1 MKIRIP
7 LLYSIFLIFFTWP
20 TPGFAQERLTLAVL
34 PFLGATELVD
44 RFTPLAN
51 YLGQRLGAEVILE
64 ISADYEEHIELIGQ
78 DQVEIAYMGPAPY
91 VTMVDVYGRKP
102 ILARLETDGTP
113 TLQGVIIVRR
123 DAPFT
128 GLADLKGRRFAFGD
142 PNSTMSH
149 ILPRYMLLR
158 AGIDLDDLAYFE
170 AVHNHHNVV
179 LGVLMGAF
187 DAGAV
192 KEDVFAEFEAEG
204 LRALARTPPISELL
218 FVASNTLP
226 AGMVADIRQY
236 LLEMG
241 ESPLGLEILTGIQHN
256 ITGLVP
262 ATDEDYHEL
271 RAIMRELEKAEGI
284 PE

>member
-1 MKIRIP
+1 MKIRTP
-7 LLYSIFLIFFTWP
+7 LLPLIFLIFFTWQA
-20 TPGFAQERLTLAVL
+20 PGFAQERLTLAVL
-34 PFLGATELVD
+34 PFLGATELVE

-51 YLGQRLGAEVILE
+51 YLGERLGAEVILE
-64 ISADYEEHIELIGQ
+64 ISPDYEKHIELIGH

-91 VTMVDVYGRKP
+91 VTLVEAYGRKP
-102 ILARLETDGTP
+102 ILARLETNGTP
-113 TLQGVIIVRR
+113 TLQGVVIARR

-142 PNSTMSH
+142 PHSTMSH

-158 AGIDLDDLAYFE
+158 AGIELSDLAYFDFI
-170 AVHNHHNVV
+170 HNHHNVV

-192 KEDVFAEFEAEG
+192 KEDLFVEFEGEG

-226 AGMVADIRQY
+226 AGMVAAIRQY
-236 LLEMG
+236 LLELG
-241 ESPLGLEILTGIQHN
+241 ESPRGLEILTGIQHN

-262 ATDEDYHEL
+262 AADEDYHEL
-271 RAIMRELEKAEGI
+271 RTIMQELEKAGVVLE
-284 PE
+284 